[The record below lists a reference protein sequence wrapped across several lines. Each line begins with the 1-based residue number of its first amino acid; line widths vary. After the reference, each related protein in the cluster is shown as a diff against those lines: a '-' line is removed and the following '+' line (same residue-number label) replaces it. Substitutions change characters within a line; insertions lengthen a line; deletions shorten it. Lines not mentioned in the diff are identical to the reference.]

1 MKQNGSKKLRCAR
14 SVTSSAGFLRGGK
27 TATHGTSGL
36 AAVRR
41 YITGSAMIPLKYYWM
56 IYLQSDYKVLSFS
69 LLSNDSV
76 GGARILDHATIHP
89 RGQGQVLPYL
99 QPPLRI
105 YPQGWMAQSKS
116 LGSIHSRLRRQEIQP
131 WVCWSLCLMP
141 LCLICEGVNGWCFVI
156 CMLWHSTILSLT
168 LPC

>member
-69 LLSNDSV
+69 FLSNDSV

-89 RGQGQVLPYL
+89 HGQGWVLPNL
-99 QPPLRI
+99 QPPL
-105 YPQGWMAQSKS
+105 
-116 LGSIHSRLRRQEIQP
+116 GSIHRVRRRNPKVSGPSIAARVVKKSNHGSVGP
-131 WVCWSLCLMP
+131 PASCRYV
-141 LCLICEGVNGWCFVI
+141 
-156 CMLWHSTILSLT
+156 
-168 LPC
+168 